1 MFPKEPVVCERNMTI
16 SQNFHMSQVDGAGKK
31 KSKHRSSVL
40 QQRKPLGSGKW
51 KLRDSE
57 EVQRS
62 LILGQLRDLQIKD
75 TGSNHFGL
83 PAPLRRRLVVARSL
97 SISRHDSKKHRQP
110 ALGRTSLLFRTI
122 EASHAPGANDA
133 LPVATAG
140 RARKVRSRESALD
153 ELFPL
158 AVIDCDSKEDSA
170 VLPAD
175 FEPFPMQLGPQQTS
189 VTSATDT
196 TDAPPL
202 ASKQAPRLPAI
213 TEPTVAPDPSPP
225 NLLGRTMSAF
235 AANVSSTATL
245 NATEPSHVPQPRS
258 NPYAKARPNLEHPQ
272 RQQQHS
278 VSFRPSAAAA
288 PLISERTA
296 QQHPTTD
303 NLSGNDAL
311 PTDADP
317 AAAAAVSSA
326 HPATNG
332 GGTDTANDP
341 DAAIFRLPSQN
352 ESSSD
357 SSDDEESV
365 DKDVAKAE
373 VVSPRADGIAK
384 ESAFRL
390 PTRSSGDDEE
400 ENEFKT
406 EANAVGD
413 DEKPDAV
420 EDVSFRLPT
429 PESSS
434 SDEESD
440 DDDDDV
446 PLVALDTYSTSV
458 DQPDRRA
465 ASEHQKPAGGRTL
478 DRSQRSE
485 GTLSHTQRST
495 GQVRF
500 SVETAA
506 AAAWSGSFGV
516 DAAPDSDQV
525 QRRKNPK
532 KRVLAVLDTPDSQLD
547 PSPTDLKTESLDDG
561 LSNTQDDDCENI
573 VCAICLGKESPEE
586 DPIVLCDGPG
596 NGISCEVAVH
606 VSCYSATVA
615 LKDDEKEWW
624 CDRCSFLRR
633 GDSQTEDIQCGLC
646 GRKEGALK
654 LCDGNKWMHRSCQP
668 VAARMKR
675 IRHRPPGGD
684 QSKLQE
690 HGEEERR
697 RPLAHLS
704 PNEEASDND
713 SAAAKKR
720 RRREVFRRFIDDEA
734 DADSADDMD
743 GDAAEEAD
751 ALAME
756 EEEVELAN
764 SFINDSSQLG
774 YTQDALD
781 RADSDD
787 GDDRHGTSSHRA
799 LDLEREQRR
808 EFATPALHRRVRE
821 RHENNNNNNVSG
833 RKRRQRFPSP
843 REDSA
848 RCTLFV
854 LFWNTIGMEGEP
866 KKSSSFTGSL
876 KMRRS
881 MMLTTAAKSS
891 FAFVRGTFRRKSSF
905 QYSRPMSIF

>member
-75 TGSNHFGL
+75 TESNHFGL
-83 PAPLRRRLVVARSL
+83 PAPLRRRLVVARSQ
-97 SISRHDSKKHRQP
+97 SMSRHDSKKHRQP
-110 ALGRTSLLFRTI
+110 ALGRTSLLLRTI

-133 LPVATAG
+133 LSVATAG

-153 ELFPL
+153 KLFPL

-175 FEPFPMQLGPQQTS
+175 FELPPMQLGPQQTS
-189 VTSATDT
+189 VTNATCATET

-202 ASKQAPRLPAI
+202 ASKQASCLPAT
-213 TEPTVAPDPSPP
+213 TEAAVASDPSPP
-225 NLLGRTMSAF
+225 SLLGRTLSAF
-235 AANVSSTATL
+235 AANVSSTAIS
-245 NATEPSHVPQPRS
+245 NATEPSHVLLPRS

-278 VSFRPSAAAA
+278 VSFRSSAAAA

-296 QQHPTTD
+296 QQHPTAD
-303 NLSGNDAL
+303 SLSGNDDL

-317 AAAAAVSSA
+317 AAAAADESSA
-326 HPATNG
+326 HPATNR

-352 ESSSD
+352 DSSSD
-357 SSDDEESV
+357 SSDDEDSV
-365 DKDVAKAE
+365 DRDVAKSE

-390 PTRSSGDDEE
+390 PTQSSDDDK
-400 ENEFKT
+400 NEFKT

-440 DDDDDV
+440 DDDDV

-458 DQPDRRA
+458 DQPDRWA
-465 ASEHQKPAGGRTL
+465 ATEPQKSAGRRTL
-478 DRSQRSE
+478 ARSQRSE

-506 AAAWSGSFGV
+506 TAARSGSFGV
-516 DAAPDSDQV
+516 DEAPDSYQV

-532 KRVLAVLDTPDSQLD
+532 KRALAVLDTPDSQHD
-547 PSPTDLKTESLDDG
+547 PSPNNFKTESLDDG

-596 NGISCEVAVH
+596 NGISCDVAVH
-606 VSCYSATVA
+606 VSCYSASVD

-633 GDSQTEDIQCGLC
+633 GDSQTENIQCCLC

-654 LCDGNKWMHRSCQP
+654 LCDRKKWMHRSCQP

-690 HGEEERR
+690 HEEEERR

-713 SAAAKKR
+713 RSAAKKR

-756 EEEVELAN
+756 EEEAELAN

-781 RADSDD
+781 RADLDD

-808 EFATPALHRRVRE
+808 EFATPALNRRMRE
-821 RHENNNNNNVSG
+821 RHENNNNNNSQWSEASAEVPESERGLGKMHFIRSVLEHHRNGG
-833 RKRRQRFPSP
+833 RAEEIEQFYRQL
-843 REDSA
+843 EDETVDDA
-848 RCTLFV
+848 DD
-854 LFWNTIGMEGEP
+854 GGEE
-866 KKSSSFTGSL
+866 
-876 KMRRS
+876 
-881 MMLTTAAKSS
+881 
-891 FAFVRGTFRRKSSF
+891 
-905 QYSRPMSIF
+905 